1 MGTMKITALYFS
13 FLTHFFFLFNQLLS
27 FMVLLVLDSIAFNVV
42 KIVDALHN
50 VMTTTVGTMTM
61 TGETG
66 TQYQAYH
73 FLSNIPEIALSK

>member
-1 MGTMKITALYFS
+1 MKITALYFS
-13 FLTHFFFLFNQLLS
+13 FLTHFFLLNQLLS
-27 FMVLLVLDSIAFNVV
+27 FMVLFVLDSIAFNVV

-73 FLSNIPEIALSK
+73 LSSTPEIALSK